1 MYAFLYLFL
10 SDELKHITIRGV
22 YQQKHILK
30 ESNIFKIFLITNIR
44 GKYYVQI
51 LIQLPRIET

>member
-44 GKYYVQI
+44 GK
-51 LIQLPRIET
+51 